1 MMLKNILRL
10 TIPAMAVAGVSQSA
24 LAAVTTQPYF
34 NVQEIGVADDVVT
47 PSVHRLRGMAMVD
60 DGTNNYIAAKTQG
73 FRDPFADFDF
83 NLPFTF
89 QYGCQYAD
97 EICEAAWRGYQTH
110 GRDDE
115 DGFYNYRDAFTAAFG
130 QSSYTSRIVALL
142 SSDLSSGGTT
152 STQYPNVATFPID
165 TLHKFYVKVKDV
177 STDDHDTRITDMAV
191 ISGDVWVT
199 GYDIDVTAGTPPRGF
214 VESLDG
220 TTHIDLEPYAPAPPT
235 ALTDGGLS
243 AGYSFGQTAD
253 RTWFVAGT
261 TAIEE
266 AEDSN
271 DSDGSYHLCYDR
283 EQDVDESDD
292 FQSGEYY
299 RYCPGFRTQ
308 AAVWP
313 LGSGSFTDSS
323 VTPIIPA
330 TTDANWLDGDNH
342 VNHNAA
348 AFGMNDSGLIPGYVT
363 YRDGSGDIDAY
374 ARATLYQFVPAADK
388 GTSAVAAHLD
398 RYVLSGTD
406 LVGDDDDND
415 IRDQWA
421 VDITNPIDGET
432 YVVGNERYTR
442 HEAASGSNHNQTV
455 NFFVSQLDATPKD
468 TTTWHGNVTWPLRDV
483 VRGASNQIAAI
494 DHTNGLAV
502 GWRETS
508 NSTSAYNGIRR
519 EQHAFLFNVPGFE
532 STQST
537 SGNLWSLQSLTCY
550 TDTTDGSVSVH
561 MPLYRIEHASAVEGD
576 SDNLTVLASGYK
588 YNSVSNYIDR
598 TNATPVILKLTH
610 SSSNADIN
618 SLSGCPVY
626 EADTKHSR
634 SGGSA
639 GWLALLLLPGLFV
652 RIITKRK
659 QTLSAS

>member
-348 AFGMNDSGLIPGYVT
+348 AFGANNAGLIAGYVT
-363 YRDGSGDIDAY
+363 HRDGSGDLDAY
-374 ARATLYQFVPAADK
+374 ARATLYYFD
-388 GTSAVAAHLD
+388 GTTLT
-398 RYVLSGTD
+398 RQVLSGSDSD
-406 LVGDDDDND
+406 LVGNHDDND

-421 VDITNPIDGET
+421 VDVTDSIGSPGST
-432 YVVGNERYTR
+432 YVIGNERYTR

-455 NFFVSQLDATPKD
+455 NFFVSRLNNPDGTD
-468 TTTWHGNVTWPLRDV
+468 GTGSVSWPLRNQPN
-483 VRGASNQIAAI
+483 GASNQIAAI
-494 DHTNGLAV
+494 DHSTGMAA

-508 NSTSAYNGIRR
+508 NNVTAYNGIRR
-519 EQHAFLFNVPGFE
+519 TQSAFLFDLAGYEVSG
-532 STQST
+532 STA
-537 SGNLWSLQSLTCY
+537 GNLWSIQRLTCY
-550 TDTTDGSVSVH
+550 TDTTDGVASVQ
-561 MPLYRIEHASAVEGD
+561 MPLYRIDNVSSVIGD
-576 SDNLTVLASGYK
+576 RGDLQVLASGYK
-588 YNSVSNYIDR
+588 YNSVSDYTDR
-598 TNATPVILKLTH
+598 WNATPVILKLTH
-610 SSSNADIN
+610 DSTNSSLG
-618 SLSGCPVY
+618 SLSGCPNY
-626 EADTKHSR
+626 EPDTHHSR

-652 RIITKRK
+652 RVITKRK
-659 QTLSAS
+659 RTLSAS